1 MCHFLLSL
9 ETSVETM
16 VPLQHFLSFCL
27 CSAKHDGT
35 NEPIK
40 CAGGF
45 SVPGGA
51 SKELRRPD

>member
-9 ETSVETM
+9 ETSVETV

-40 CAGGF
+40 CAGGCA
-45 SVPGGA
+45 VPGGA
-51 SKELRRPD
+51 SEELRRPD